1 MATRIAPRQGVVAD
15 YRKSSELEDSA
26 LVEMFLA
33 PETGP
38 ASKARML
45 LLEGLLSNR
54 FFSRL
59 RTEEQLGY
67 VATSFPVMFAHAAG
81 IGFGVQSPVQGTAG
95 LAGRFGSFYYTA
107 LSQLRGVTGEEF
119 ESVRQGV
126 LASLTKNPDTLEE
139 EFGWLETDLRL
150 GNQAFDGRNNLIESL
165 KKATL
170 PEVVRSYE
178 TLVLGPGGTRA
189 LIQIQG
195 SRFGE
200 FGWARKAGAAQVAE
214 PVEFHRLMGVQRYRG
229 L

>member
-1 MATRIAPRQGVVAD
+1 MAD
-15 YRKSSELEDSA
+15 YRKSSVLEDSA
-26 LVEMFLA
+26 LVEMFLDPRPGA
-33 PETGP
+33 D
-38 ASKARML
+38 SKARML

-95 LAGRFGSFYYTA
+95 LADRFESFYFNA
-107 LSQLRGVTGEEF
+107 LRQLRDVTGEEF

-126 LASLTKNPDTLEE
+126 LASLTKTPDTLEE

-150 GNQAFDGRNNLIESL
+150 GNQAFDGLEKL
-165 KKATL
+165 VKALQTTEL
-170 PEVVRSYE
+170 SEVVRAYE
-178 TLVLGPGGTRA
+178 TMVLGPGGTRV

-195 SRFGE
+195 SRFDD
-200 FGWARKAGAAQVAE
+200 FGWARKTGATILAQPE
-214 PVEFHRLMGVQRYRG
+214 EFHKLMGRQRYQG